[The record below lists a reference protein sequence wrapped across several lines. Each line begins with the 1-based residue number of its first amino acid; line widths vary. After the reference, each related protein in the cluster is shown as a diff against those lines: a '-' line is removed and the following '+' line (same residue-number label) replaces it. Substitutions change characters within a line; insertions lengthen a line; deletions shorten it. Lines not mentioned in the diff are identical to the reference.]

1 MEKSKLERISEL
13 TRISRERALTEAEQ
27 EERTMLRRQ
36 YADEMCGSLKATLDH
51 TWVVDGQGNRYPQK
65 AASRISG
72 VWTGFT
78 ASSGSTRLKPS

>member
-36 YADEMCGSLKATLDH
+36 YAEGDTGPHLGSGRA
-51 TWVVDGQGNRYPQK
+51 GQPQE
-65 AASRISG
+65 
-72 VWTGFT
+72 TG
-78 ASSGSTRLKPS
+78 AEKM

>member
-51 TWVVDGQGNRYPQK
+51 TWVVDGQGNRKKLEQK
-65 AASRISG
+65 KCEQQRRSPDGAAE
-72 VWTGFT
+72 
-78 ASSGSTRLKPS
+78 